1 MPIPIDERRKPAS
14 VKVHVSSGAG
24 IDITWSD
31 GHASHY
37 DFAYLREKCPCAMC
51 NDEREKKADRQRKDE
66 QLKKENAVQTAA
78 PALNSPLLPMF
89 KPKLSA
95 QTAHA
100 VGNYAVQ
107 IDFNDGHTTGI
118 YSFDY
123 LRTICPCEDC
133 AREFRPAPE
142 KSAEP

>member
-1 MPIPIDERRKPAS
+1 MPIPLDERRKPSS

-24 IDITWSD
+24 VDITWSD

-37 DFAYLREKCPCAMC
+37 GFAYLRENCPCAMC
-51 NDEREKKADRQRKDE
+51 NDERG
-66 QLKKENAVQTAA
+66 KKEEKRKNDERLRKENPHGA
-78 PALNSPLLPMF
+78 PPLSSSPALPMF

-95 QTAHA
+95 KAAHA
-100 VGNYAVQ
+100 VGNYALQ

-123 LRTICPCEDC
+123 LRTICPCEGC
-133 AREFRPAPE
+133 AREFRTP
-142 KSAEP
+142 SDLSSL